1 MKKYLENKWVIA
13 TIALLAGLLLGY
25 IFWHSDR
32 EETHTP
38 HDLAVHAGETTWTCS
53 MHPQIRQP
61 EPGQCP
67 ICGMDLIPLR
77 SGEGDVNP
85 IAVSMTKTAI
95 KLAGIQT
102 MIVGRGAGETER
114 SLQLNGTVVP
124 NERLVKTLTAHVA
137 GRIEQLFVNTTGEY
151 VTRGHRLASI
161 YSPELIAAQREL
173 LQTVAIK
180 DSQPALY
187 RAAVEKLKAFKLSES
202 QISNIAK
209 SGEIRQTID
218 ILADR
223 SGVVLEKRVNVGDH
237 LKTGEALYTVADL
250 SKVWVEFD
258 AYESDLPWIDVGD
271 KVSFT
276 VASLPG
282 QEFAGEVAFIEPV
295 VNRQSRVAK
304 VRVEIPN
311 SGKKL
316 KPEMFVTGSI
326 KAAMPT
332 QGDRVVLPKS
342 AVMWTGE
349 RSVVYVQNQTTEE
362 PSFMMKEVVLG
373 PALGNSYVI
382 EKGLK
387 PGDEVVVNGTFT
399 VDAAAQLAGKP
410 SMMNPEGGTT
420 MKGHDPGQTEKP
432 EAVQTGDQA
441 RKHIEGLIIK
451 YYKLKD
457 ALVASNKEEALASAS
472 AFKRELEQTP
482 MNIFKDK
489 AHDRWM
495 ALEGQM
501 REAINGIGSAD
512 NIDQARKSFISLSEV
527 MVNTAQTFGPFS
539 KTVYVQH
546 CPMAN
551 DDQGANWLSEVDE
564 IRNPYYGDMMLT
576 CGEVT
581 ETIE

>member
-1 MKKYLENKWVIA
+1 MKKYLENKWTIA
-13 TIALLAGLLLGY
+13 IIALLAGLLLGY
-25 IFWHSDR
+25 IFWHSSR
-32 EETHTP
+32 EESSTP
-38 HDLAVHAGETTWTCS
+38 HDLTDHAGETTWTCS

-85 IAVSMTKTAI
+85 MAVSMTKTAI

-102 MIVGRGAGETER
+102 MTVGSGAGETEK

-151 VTRGHRLASI
+151 VTRGQRLASI

-187 RAAVEKLKAFKLSES
+187 RAAVEKLKAFKLSEH
-202 QISNIAK
+202 QISNIAE

-218 ILADR
+218 IQADR
-223 SGVVLEKRVNVGDH
+223 SGVVLEKKVNVGDH

-258 AYESDLPWIDVGD
+258 AYESDLPWIDLGD

-282 QEFAGEVAFIEPV
+282 QDFEGKVAFIEPV

-311 SGKKL
+311 PGQKL
-316 KPEMFVTGSI
+316 KPEMFVTGTVKTEI
-326 KAAMPT
+326 PA
-332 QGDRVVLPKS
+332 QGDRIVLPKS

-349 RSVVYVQNQTTEE
+349 RSVVYVQNQTAEE

-373 PALGNSYVI
+373 PSLGNSYVI

-420 MKGHDPGQTEKP
+420 MTGHDHGQSVKP
-432 EAVQTGDQA
+432 EPVQVGNQA
-441 RKHIEGLIIK
+441 KKHIEGLIMK

-457 ALVASNKEEALASAS
+457 ALVASNREDALVSAS
-472 AFKRELEQTP
+472 TFKKALDQVP
-482 MNIFKDK
+482 MNAFEGK

-495 ALEGQM
+495 TLEGQM
-501 REAINGIGSAD
+501 NGAINSIVASD
-512 NIDQARKSFISLSEV
+512 NIDQARKSFILLSEA
-527 MVNTAQTFGPFS
+527 MVDAAHTFGPFS
-539 KTVYVQH
+539 KAVYVQH